1 MRINEAGRGSV
12 RQGLEWFGRAGQ
24 VAAMSGWVWR
34 GVARLGLAR
43 IGKANIS
50 VDL

>member
-12 RQGLEWFGRAGQ
+12 RQGLEWLGRAGQ
-24 VAAMSGWVWR
+24 VGAMSGRVWR
-34 GVARLGLAR
+34 GEARQ
-43 IGKANIS
+43 GKANIS